1 MSKRS
6 QGRCNLSPPTPEMK
20 AMLTEAMQ
28 AVFDT
33 ETINRSQ
40 PEKKDICGRSLAK
53 LETEI
58 AQSWMAIRAAP
69 ERPVIFTV

>member
-33 ETINRSQ
+33 ETIIRSQ
-40 PEKKDICGRSLAK
+40 PEKKDICGRSLA
-53 LETEI
+53 
-58 AQSWMAIRAAP
+58 S
-69 ERPVIFTV
+69 